1 MNRKTRPWSRDLKA
15 VVEAEP
21 DPERGLPR
29 ESQTFEGEALAV
41 RYANFVRLPH
51 TVFALPFALL
61 GVVYASTVQAV
72 TVTQGVLV
80 IAAFA
85 AARFVAMGFN
95 RIVDRDLDARN
106 PRTRGRELPS
116 GRLSNTQAGVSIVV
130 AGVVFVLCAGLLNRL
145 CILLSPLALL
155 WICLYSYTKRWTG
168 WSHLWLGFSLAIAP
182 VGGYLAVTGAWSEP
196 AWTLLTLAAAVA
208 LWVGGFDVF
217 YALQDEGFDRA
228 QGLRSAVVWLGA
240 QRAILAAKLGHGLTL
255 VLLVAF
261 GIGTGLGWVYYSGV
275 AVAAGLLGWE
285 HRLVQPGNL
294 SRLDAAFFTM
304 NGVISIVVF
313 LGALGDRLWSR

>member
-15 VVEAEP
+15 VVGAEP

-29 ESQTFEGEALAV
+29 ESQTFEGEARAV

-106 PRTRGRELPS
+106 PRTQGRELPS
-116 GRLSNTQAGVSIVV
+116 GRLSNTQAG
-130 AGVVFVLCAGLLNRL
+130 
-145 CILLSPLALL
+145 
-155 WICLYSYTKRWTG
+155 
-168 WSHLWLGFSLAIAP
+168 
-182 VGGYLAVTGAWSEP
+182 
-196 AWTLLTLAAAVA
+196 
-208 LWVGGFDVF
+208 
-217 YALQDEGFDRA
+217 
-228 QGLRSAVVWLGA
+228 
-240 QRAILAAKLGHGLTL
+240 
-255 VLLVAF
+255 
-261 GIGTGLGWVYYSGV
+261 
-275 AVAAGLLGWE
+275 
-285 HRLVQPGNL
+285 
-294 SRLDAAFFTM
+294 
-304 NGVISIVVF
+304 
-313 LGALGDRLWSR
+313 GALGGGGRKR